1 MDTYALLLK
10 KLDAF
15 IRKYYHNLL
24 LKGAIYSGALITS
37 AFIAVSV
44 LAYFGQLNT
53 GTRAILFWLF
63 VGLAALVLGRFIIYP
78 LLQLFKIGDRIDH
91 DRAAKIIGK
100 YFPEVDDRL
109 LNVLQLHRAASGGS
123 DLILA
128 SIDQKSKTL
137 QPIQFTKAVDFRQ
150 NKKYLRYLMAPAVI
164 ILVLL
169 LSGNRKVLTQGTQQ
183 VINYN
188 REFVPEMP
196 FQIFIENG
204 ELEVVKNR
212 DFELEVRIAGE
223 ELPDKVYLELNGNRF
238 RLPTVGRNAYRY
250 TFKNVQADT
259 EFNLAAAGFSSGPYT
274 LKALPDPALLGFEVS
289 LIYPA
294 YTGRKPET
302 LKNSGDLVVPAG
314 TQAKWDFSTRNTNAI
329 TLLFSDTLFNVER
342 LAENRYAYEASI
354 RQDLRYGIATENEF
368 VKGGD
373 TAEYF
378 IRVIQDAYPV
388 LNLEEQADSANDRLL
403 YVRGSGKDDYG
414 FSRLTF
420 QYRVIKE
427 EGPSPMEVEILP
439 VPRGVTAH
447 TFFHSFD
454 ISTLGLTAGDQ
465 VEYYFEL
472 SDNDGVNGPKSVR
485 SQTQMYQAPTIEELQ
500 AQNAKSK
507 EDVKDKLEESI
518 DLAKDIQDD
527 LDELQKRMLDKKKLD
542 FSDKQRLSDL
552 LDKQKKLE
560 QNMEEMNRENK
571 KNNKNQKEYTQQEE
585 RIQQK
590 QEQLEKMF
598 NELMSEE
605 MKQLME
611 DIQKLM
617 EELNKDEMQKQI
629 DELRLNN
636 EELEKELDRNLELFK
651 QLEFE
656 EKLQESMDKLDALK
670 EKQDDLQKET
680 ENGEKSDEELK
691 QEQEKLNEEFEELQK
706 DLEDLEE
713 KNDELEFKNDMP
725 DTDELEKEIEKEMN
739 SASEK
744 LEQKDKKDASE
755 KQKKAK
761 EKMDELSDSL
771 ESLEQSMGKQQQ
783 QEDMEALRQLLD
795 NLVRLSFEQEQ
806 LINETSGLNR
816 NDPKFVDIIRRQN
829 ELKED
834 SKLIEDSLFALSKRV
849 IQIES
854 VINKEMAEINRN
866 MDMAL
871 SELAERRTNEAT
883 MRQQYVMTST
893 NNLALLLSEVLNQM
907 QNSMAS
913 MMKGSQSCENP
924 NNGAPSMSEMM
935 KQQQKLA
942 EEMKKMK
949 GQMENGQKPGEQKG
963 EGQGQGGQGQKMSQ
977 GLAKMAAQQEAL
989 RQQLR
994 EMADQMGEDGENGS
1008 GPGGLQDAMKKME
1021 ETERDLVNRQIT
1033 QETLQRQEEILTK
1046 LLEAEN
1052 AEREREYDNKRES
1065 KEAVG
1070 TIDRKPNAFIEY
1082 QKLKSQQAEMLR
1094 TVPPQLAPFYKNLV
1108 NEYFNGISN

>member
-1 MDTYALLLK
+1 MGTYALLIK

-37 AFIAVSV
+37 AFIAVAV
-44 LAYFGQLNT
+44 LAYFGQLNS
-53 GTRAILFWLF
+53 GTRAGLFWLF
-63 VGLAALVLGRFIIYP
+63 IALAAVVLGRFIVYP
-78 LLQLFKIGDRIDH
+78 LLQLLRIGDRIDH

-109 LNVLQLHRAASGGS
+109 LNVLQLHRAATS
-123 DLILA
+123 DSELILA
-128 SIDQKSKTL
+128 SIDQKSKGL

-150 NKKYLRYLMAPAVI
+150 NKKYLRYLIAPVVI
-164 ILVLL
+164 ILILL
-169 LSGNRKVLTQGTQQ
+169 LSGNRNVLTQGTQQ

-196 FQIFIENG
+196 FQIFLENDA
-204 ELEVVKNR
+204 LEVIKNQ
-212 DFELEVRIAGE
+212 DFELEVRISGE

-238 RLPTVGRNAYRY
+238 RLPAVGRNAYRY
-250 TFKNVQADT
+250 TFKNVQDDT
-259 EFNLAAAGFSSGPYT
+259 PFKISAAGFSSESYT

-294 YTGRKPET
+294 YTGRKAET
-302 LKNSGDLVVPAG
+302 LKNTGDLVVPSG
-314 TQAKWDFSTRNTNAI
+314 TQARWNFTTRNTEGI
-329 TLLFSDTLFNVER
+329 TLLFGDTAIDVER
-342 LAENRYAYEASI
+342 LEQDRYAFESSL

-368 VKGGD
+368 VRGSD
-373 TAEYF
+373 TAQYF
-378 IRVIQDAYPV
+378 VRVIQDAYPV

-403 YVRGSGKDDYG
+403 YFRGMGKDDYG

-420 QYRVIKE
+420 QYRVIKA
-427 EGPSPMEVEILP
+427 EGPSPTEIEVLSI
-439 VPRGVTAH
+439 PRGTNTH
-447 TFFHSFD
+447 SFYHSFD
-454 ISTLGLTAGDQ
+454 LSLLGLAAGDQ
-465 VEYYFEL
+465 VEYFFEL

-485 SQTQMYQAPTIEELQ
+485 SQTQMYQAPTLEELQ
-500 AQNAKSK
+500 AQNAQSK
-507 EDVKDKLEESI
+507 EEVKDKLEESI
-518 DLAKDIQDD
+518 DLAKDIQKD

-542 FSDKQRLSDL
+542 FSDKQRLADL

-560 QNMEEMNRENK
+560 QNMEEMNRENQ
-571 KNNKNQKEYTQQEE
+571 KNNKNQKEFNKQEE

-590 QEQLEKMF
+590 QDQLEKMF

-617 EELNKDEMQKQI
+617 EDLNKDEMQKQI
-629 DELRLNN
+629 DELRLSN

-670 EKQDDLQKET
+670 EKQDQLQKET
-680 ENGEKSDEELK
+680 ENGDKSEEELQK
-691 QEQEKLNEEFEELQK
+691 EQEKLNEEFEDLKES
-706 DLEDLEE
+706 LEDLEK

-725 DTDELEKEIEKEMN
+725 DTEELEKEIEKEM
-739 SASEK
+739 SDAADK
-744 LEQKDKKDASE
+744 LQEKDKKDASE

-771 ESLEQSMGKQQQ
+771 QSLEQSMGKQQQ

-795 NLVRLSFEQEQ
+795 NLVRLSFDQEQ
-806 LINETSGLNR
+806 LIDETVGLNR
-816 NDPKFVDIIRRQN
+816 NDPKFVEIIRRQN

-854 VINKEMAEINRN
+854 VINKEMAEVNRN
-866 MDMAL
+866 MDLAL
-871 SELAERRTNEAT
+871 GDLAERRTNEAT
-883 MRQQYVMTST
+883 VRQQYVMTAT

-963 EGQGQGGQGQKMSQ
+963 EGQGKGGEGQKMSQ

-994 EMADQMGEDGENGS
+994 EMADQMGEDGENGA

-1033 QETLQRQEEILTK
+1033 EETLKRQEEILTK

-1065 KEAVG
+1065 KEAIQNV
-1070 TIDRKPNAFIEY
+1070 DRKPNAFIEY

-1094 TVPPQLAPFYKNLV
+1094 AVPPQLSPFYRNLV